1 MDKRQFRLHNG
12 ATFGKQKGER
22 VTDSNGGRQ
31 ASRPGTPT
39 KRQSLT
45 SNRSLSGMQSSRTP
59 EYLVVGHI
67 CGDIHPSG
75 KVVLG
80 GTALY
85 SALTA
90 ARLGWRTAVLTRGVF
105 GREVEG
111 YEIPSLEEY
120 AEELSIIVQDSDTTT
135 MFVNEYSGGRRTQ
148 KLPHWAGPIDLRG
161 LPPHWRN
168 ARIIHLGPIAQEIDT
183 KQTGALTPYFL
194 GATPQGWMRDWP
206 KPNGGKIT
214 HNHLRLPKE
223 LVSRL
228 DSVIVSQEEIA
239 LCRDTVEAVGANR
252 LGVITMGQDGARVIY
267 GGQRTSIP
275 AFKVDVAD
283 HTGAGDT
290 FAAAFF
296 IGATDRSISAVKAA
310 TFASATSGMS
320 LREVGMHSIPTRN
333 EVDVFMRTAEE
344 LPLRS

>member
-1 MDKRQFRLHNG
+1 MVSETNGERRAAKPAAQKRQ
-12 ATFGKQKGER
+12 
-22 VTDSNGGRQ
+22 
-31 ASRPGTPT
+31 P
-39 KRQSLT
+39 LT
-45 SNRSLSGMQSSRTP
+45 GDRSLSGMQTSRTP
-59 EYLVVGHI
+59 EYLVIGHI
-67 CGDIHPSG
+67 CGDIHPNG

-90 ARLGWRTAVLTRGVF
+90 ARLGWRTAVLTRGIY

-120 AEELSIIVQDSDTTT
+120 AGELQIIVQDADTTT
-135 MFVNEYSGGRRTQ
+135 MFVNEYTGGRRTQ

-168 ARIIHLGPIAQEIDT
+168 AKIIHLGPIAQEIDP
-183 KQTGALTPYFL
+183 KQTGSLTPFFL

-206 KPNGGKIT
+206 KPGGGKVT
-214 HNHLRLPKE
+214 QGHLRLPKE

-228 DSVIVSQEEIA
+228 DCIIVSQEEIA

-252 LGVITMGQDGARVIY
+252 LGVITMGQDGAKVIY
-267 GGQRTSIP
+267 GGQRANIP

-290 FAAAFF
+290 FAASFF
-296 IGATDRSISAVKAA
+296 IGATDRTISAVKAA
-310 TFASATSGMS
+310 RFASAVSGMS
-320 LREVGMHSIPTRN
+320 LREIGMHSIPTRA
-333 EVDVFMRTAEE
+333 EVEAFMRTAEE
-344 LPLRS
+344 LPIRS

>member
-1 MDKRQFRLHNG
+1 
-12 ATFGKQKGER
+12 
-22 VTDSNGGRQ
+22 
-31 ASRPGTPT
+31 
-39 KRQSLT
+39 LT
-45 SNRSLSGMQSSRTP
+45 GNRSLAGMQTSRTP
-59 EYLVVGHI
+59 EYLVIGHI
-67 CGDIHPSG
+67 CGDIQADG

-90 ARLGWRTAVLTRGVF
+90 ARLGWRTAVLTRGVY
-105 GREVEG
+105 GREVAG
-111 YEIPSLEEY
+111 YEVPSLEEF
-120 AEELSIIVQDSDTTT
+120 ADELSIIVQDADTTT
-135 MFVNEYSGGRRTQ
+135 MFVNEYTGGRRTQ
-148 KLPHWAGPIDLRG
+148 KLPQWAGQIDLRG

-183 KQTGALTPYFL
+183 KQTGSLTPFFL

-206 KPNGGKIT
+206 KPNGGKVT
-214 HNHLRLPKE
+214 QNHLRLPKE

-228 DSVIVSQEEIA
+228 DCIIVSQEEIA

-252 LGVITMGQDGARVIY
+252 LGVITMGQDGAKVIY
-267 GGQRTSIP
+267 GGQRANIP

-296 IGATDRSISAVKAA
+296 IGATDRSVSAPRAA
-310 TFASATSGMS
+310 RFASATSGMS
-320 LREVGMHSIPTRN
+320 LREVGMHSIPSRE
-333 EVDVFMRTAEE
+333 EVDAFMRTAEE
-344 LPLRS
+344 LPFRS

>member
-1 MDKRQFRLHNG
+1 MTVSETNGGKPAAKPAQKRQPLTG
-12 ATFGKQKGER
+12 A
-22 VTDSNGGRQ
+22 
-31 ASRPGTPT
+31 
-39 KRQSLT
+39 
-45 SNRSLSGMQSSRTP
+45 RSLSGMQTSRTP
-59 EYLVVGHI
+59 EYLVIGHI
-67 CGDIHPSG
+67 CGDIHPNG

-90 ARLGWRTAVLTRGVF
+90 ARLGWRTAVLTRGVY
-105 GREVEG
+105 GREVAG

-120 AEELSIIVQDSDTTT
+120 ADELQIIVQDADTTT
-135 MFVNEYSGGRRTQ
+135 MFINEYTGGRRTQ

-183 KQTGALTPYFL
+183 KQTGSLTPYFL
-194 GATPQGWMRDWP
+194 GATPQGWLRDWP
-206 KPNGGKIT
+206 KPGGGKVT
-214 HNHLRLPKE
+214 QNHLRLPKE

-228 DSVIVSQEEIA
+228 DCIIVSQEEIA
-239 LCRDTVEAVGANR
+239 LCRDTVEAVGAHR
-252 LGVITMGQDGARVIY
+252 LGVITMGQDGAKIIY
-267 GGQRTSIP
+267 GGQRASIP

-290 FAAAFF
+290 FAASFF

-310 TFASATSGMS
+310 RFASAVSGMS
-320 LREVGMHSIPTRN
+320 LREIGMHSIPNRA
-333 EVDVFMRTAEE
+333 EVEAFMRTAEE
-344 LPLRS
+344 LPIKS

>member
-1 MDKRQFRLHNG
+1 V
-12 ATFGKQKGER
+12 AS
-22 VTDSNGGRQ
+22 SNDGRQ
-31 ASRPGTPT
+31 STRSGQAPLRQPLAGSR
-39 KRQSLT
+39 SMA
-45 SNRSLSGMQSSRTP
+45 GMQSSRTP
-59 EYLVVGHI
+59 EYLVIGHI
-67 CGDIHPSG
+67 CGDIQADG

-85 SALTA
+85 SAITA

-105 GREVEG
+105 GREVAG

-120 AEELSIIVQDSDTTT
+120 ADEISIIVQDAETTT
-135 MFVNEYSGGRRTQ
+135 MFVNEYTGGRRTQ
-148 KLPHWAGPIDLRG
+148 KLPQWAGPIDLRG

-183 KQTGALTPYFL
+183 KQTGALTPFFL

-206 KPNGGKIT
+206 KPAGGKVT
-214 HNHLRLPKE
+214 HNHLRLSKE

-228 DSVIVSQEEIA
+228 DCIIVSQEEIA
-239 LCRDTVEAVGANR
+239 LCRDTVEAVGVNR
-252 LGVITMGQDGARVIY
+252 LGVITMGQDGAKVIY
-267 GGQRTSIP
+267 GGHRANIP

-296 IGATDRSISAVKAA
+296 IGATDRAISAPKAA
-310 TFASATSGMS
+310 RFASATSGMS
-320 LREVGMHSIPTRN
+320 LREVGMHSIPSRT
-333 EVDVFMRTAEE
+333 EVDTFMRTAEE
-344 LPLRS
+344 LPIKS

>member
-1 MDKRQFRLHNG
+1 MSETNGGKQAAKPAAQKRQPLTG
-12 ATFGKQKGER
+12 A
-22 VTDSNGGRQ
+22 
-31 ASRPGTPT
+31 
-39 KRQSLT
+39 
-45 SNRSLSGMQSSRTP
+45 RSLSGMQTSRTP
-59 EYLVVGHI
+59 EYLVIGHI
-67 CGDIHPSG
+67 CGDIHSNG

-105 GREVEG
+105 GREVAG
-111 YEIPSLEEY
+111 HEIPSLEEY
-120 AEELSIIVQDSDTTT
+120 AEELQIIVQDADTTT
-135 MFVNEYSGGRRTQ
+135 MFVNEYTGGRRTQ
-148 KLPHWAGPIDLRG
+148 KLSQWAGQIDLRG

-168 ARIIHLGPIAQEIDT
+168 ARIIHLGPIAQEIDP

-206 KPNGGKIT
+206 KPGGGKVT

-228 DSVIVSQEEIA
+228 DSIIVSQEEIA
-239 LCRDTVEAVGANR
+239 LCRDTVEAVGAHR
-252 LGVITMGQDGARVIY
+252 LGVITMGQDGAKVIY
-267 GGQRTSIP
+267 GGQRASVP

-290 FAAAFF
+290 FAASFF
-296 IGATDRSISAVKAA
+296 IGATDRSISAVRAA
-310 TFASATSGMS
+310 RFASAVSGMS
-320 LREVGMHSIPTRN
+320 LREIGMHSIPSRA
-333 EVDVFMRTAEE
+333 EVDEFMRTAEE
-344 LPLRS
+344 LPIKS